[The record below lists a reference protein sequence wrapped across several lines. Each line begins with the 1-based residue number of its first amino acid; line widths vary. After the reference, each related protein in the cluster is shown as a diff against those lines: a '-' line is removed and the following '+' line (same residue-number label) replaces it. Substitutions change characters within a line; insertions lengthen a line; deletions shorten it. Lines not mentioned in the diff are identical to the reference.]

1 MILEAKKDHRFVTPA
16 TQYDLRFL
24 DSQVNVGGFEKRREM
39 LNDSGAKMSL
49 YDIHKEFND
58 IFGLTVIVLEV
69 MVCTRPGMVPNYEI
83 DPIAAVYFTIH
94 NENAEVNLR
103 SKYQM
108 LNGVIINKA
117 FLRSLEN
124 LKLGSYHPLTEVI
137 HARNEINLMQRV
149 IDVFREYD
157 PDIIV
162 GYETET
168 QSIGYICKR
177 GETL

>member
-24 DSQVNVGGFEKRREM
+24 DSQVNVGGFEKRREL
-39 LNDSGAKMSL
+39 LNESGAKMSL
-49 YDIHKEFND
+49 YDIHKDFNE

-83 DPIAAVYFTIH
+83 DPITAVYFTIH
-94 NENAEVNLR
+94 NESAEVNLR
-103 SKYQM
+103 GKYQM

-124 LKLGSYHPLTEVI
+124 FKLGAYHPLTEVI
-137 HARNEINLMQRV
+137 YARNEINLM
-149 IDVFREYD
+149 
-157 PDIIV
+157 
-162 GYETET
+162 
-168 QSIGYICKR
+168 
-177 GETL
+177 